1 MKTVINP
8 AILVGFV
15 FSGEPIKLQGL
26 SQPNALTLVMAGVY
40 IRGLFKMSG
49 NKRFLTENGRRNC
62 LRMRVLI

>member
-15 FSGEPIKLQGL
+15 FSGEPIELQGL

-40 IRGLFKMSG
+40 IHGLFKMSG
-49 NKRFLTENGRRNC
+49 NKRFSAEQEERNC
-62 LRMRVLI
+62 LIVRVLL